1 MKTFILIAIFLF
13 TIQCTFAQDTLVTYT
28 RPFNESSLNKNDLFD
43 KALLWF
49 TRSFYNSYD
58 VIKVNNKAAGILT
71 GKAFFYSS
79 YKVPQKQDSTTGF
92 DFTDYNFIWT
102 MKITDN
108 NVSFSISNLCINGGI
123 PVTSAI
129 ESPFVI
135 LMQSSER
142 SEQNWGLSKLY
153 LMKNLDAL
161 LGKLNVELATR

>member
-1 MKTFILIAIFLF
+1 MKKFILTVIVLF
-13 TIQCTFAQDTLVTYT
+13 TVQCSFAQDTLVTYT
-28 RPFNESSLNKNDLFD
+28 RSLNETTLNKNELYD

-58 VIKVNNKAAGILT
+58 VVKISNKAAGIIT

-79 YKVPQKQDSTTGF
+79 YKVPQKTDSTTGF
-92 DFTDYNFIWT
+92 DFTDYNFSWA
-102 MKITDN
+102 MKITDK
-108 NVSFSISNLCINGGI
+108 NVRFSITNVCINGGI

-142 SEQNWGLSKLY
+142 SEHNWNLSKIY

-161 LGKLNVELATR
+161 LGTLNADLATR